1 MKTVNETF
9 TDAEHE
15 RLAAVKGART
25 WRDAILEEF
34 GVEVETEAA
43 RP

>member
-15 RLAAVKGART
+15 QLVAVKGART
-25 WRDAILEEF
+25 WRDAILEQF
-34 GVEVETEAA
+34 NVQRETEM
-43 RP
+43 RTP